1 VDALS
6 QNTKVFNFLVD
17 GGKATAGPPIGP
29 ALGPL
34 GLNVMQVVKRIN
46 ELTADY
52 AGMRVPVKV
61 IVDVEKKTFEVEVG
75 TPTTAA
81 LIVKEL
87 KIEKGAHQPSK
98 ETVGNLSMEQVVKI
112 AKIKMKD
119 IGASSIKAAVKTVV
133 GTAQSMGVTID
144 GKPPKQV
151 IEEIEKGLYDE
162 LIKKHEGE
170 AG

>member
-1 VDALS
+1 MS
-6 QNTKVFNFLVD
+6 QNVKTFTFLVE

-46 ELTADY
+46 ELTQEY

-61 IVDVEKKTFEVEVG
+61 TVDVEKKTFTVEVG

-87 KIEKGAHQPSK
+87 KVEKGAHQSTK
-98 ETVGNLSMEQVVKI
+98 EWIGNLKFEQAVKI

-119 IGASSIKAAVKTVV
+119 MSAKTLKAALKTVA
-133 GTAQSMGVTID
+133 GTAQSMGVKID
-144 GKPPKQV
+144 GKEPKV
-151 IEEIEKGLYDE
+151 FIRDLESGIYDDLLKKYEEVG
-162 LIKKHEGE
+162 
-170 AG
+170 

>member
-1 VDALS
+1 MS
-6 QNTKVFNFLVD
+6 QNVKTFTFLVE

-46 ELTADY
+46 ELTQEY

-87 KIEKGAHQPSK
+87 KVEKGAHQSAR
-98 ETVGNLSMEQVVKI
+98 EWIGNLTLEQAIKI
-112 AKIKMKD
+112 ARIKMED
-119 IGASSIKAAVKTVV
+119 IGAKTFKAALKTVA
-133 GTAQSMGVTID
+133 GTAQSMGVKID
-144 GKPPKQV
+144 GKEPKV
-151 IEEIEKGLYDE
+151 FIRDLESGVYDE
-162 LIKKHEGE
+162 LLKKYEE
-170 AG
+170 VS

>member
-1 VDALS
+1 MS
-6 QNTKVFNFLVD
+6 QNVKTFTFLVE

-46 ELTADY
+46 ELTQEY

-87 KIEKGAHQPSK
+87 KVEKGAHQSTK
-98 ETVGNLSMEQVVKI
+98 EWIGNLTFEQAVKI

-119 IGASSIKAAVKTVV
+119 VGAKTLKATLKTVA
-133 GTAQSMGVTID
+133 GTAQSMGVKID
-144 GKPPKQV
+144 GKEPKV
-151 IEEIEKGLYDE
+151 FIRDLESGVYDE
-162 LIKKHEGE
+162 LLKRYEGV
-170 AG
+170 G

>member
-1 VDALS
+1 VDTLP
-6 QNTKVFNFLVD
+6 QNVKVFSFLVE

-46 ELTADY
+46 ELTQDY
-52 AGMRVPVKV
+52 LGMRVPVKV
-61 IVDVEKKTFEVEVG
+61 AVDIDKKTFEVEVG

-98 ETVGNLSMEQVVKI
+98 ETVGNLSLQQVIKI
-112 AKIKMKD
+112 AKIKQKD
-119 IGASSIKAAVKTVV
+119 MGASSLKAAVKTVI

-144 GKPPKQV
+144 GKPPKV
-151 IEEIEKGLYDE
+151 IIEEIERGLYDDV
-162 LIKKHEGE
+162 IKEYEVE
-170 AG
+170 AR

>member
-1 VDALS
+1 MS
-6 QNTKVFNFLVD
+6 QSTKVFNFLVE

-46 ELTADY
+46 ELTQEY

-61 IVDVEKKTFEVEVG
+61 IVNTEKKTFEVEVG

-81 LIVKEL
+81 LIIKEL
-87 KIEKGAHQPSK
+87 KLEKGAHQSAK
-98 ETVGNLSMEQVVKI
+98 EWVGNLPLESAIKI

-119 IGASSIKAAVKTVV
+119 IGAKTLKAAVKTVA
-133 GTAQSMGVTID
+133 GTCQSMGVMID
-144 GKPPKQV
+144 GKTPKEFIRDLNNGV
-151 IEEIEKGLYDE
+151 YDKVLAE
-162 LIKKHEGE
+162 EGE
-170 AG
+170 VA